1 MIAACSYEACWSG
14 TSSEAGHQQ
23 SGRSKAVN
31 SSQADEKQSGRLK
44 AVNSSQA
51 GQKQSSTEDCHW
63 PM

>member
-1 MIAACSYEACWSG
+1 MRPVGQA
-14 TSSEAGHQQ
+14 Q
-23 SGRSKAVN
+23 AVRQVT
-31 SSQADEKQSGRLK
+31 SSQADEKQSGRSK